1 MTGDKLTA
9 GDIKSIVIPIIINV
23 IVGIGAGYISIITL
37 STQQVYN
44 DRQFAD
50 IKEALQIVNKNQ
62 IELASR
68 GVWMQTID
76 ARLTKV
82 ERAVDDV
89 REEHREDIKELKK

>member
-1 MTGDKLTA
+1 MTGDRLSA
-9 GDIKSIVIPIIINV
+9 SDIKSIVIPIIVNV

-50 IKEALQIVNKNQ
+50 IKEALQIVSKNQ

-68 GVWMQTID
+68 GVWMQSTD
-76 ARLTKV
+76 ARLLKV
-82 ERAVDDV
+82 EQAVDDV
-89 REEHREDIKELKK
+89 REELREVERRE